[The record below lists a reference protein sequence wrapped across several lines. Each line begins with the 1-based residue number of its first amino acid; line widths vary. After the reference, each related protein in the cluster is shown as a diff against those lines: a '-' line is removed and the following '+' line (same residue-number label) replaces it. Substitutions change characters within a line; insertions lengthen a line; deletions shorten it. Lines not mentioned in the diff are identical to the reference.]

1 MDTDTL
7 NYDSQEAE
15 VSEPLETSTG
25 TGKVLG
31 MFFGMVVVCAV
42 FFAFGFTLGR
52 NSATSE
58 VKAAAPEIASQPA
71 ASASVEKPSPV
82 GTTDC
87 ATAQDCAPATTPQ
100 QDLTFYKSVESK
112 QPEPALAPAKVEPAP
127 RPQTKA
133 IRASEP
139 AGYVVQI
146 AALTKAG
153 DADALVSV
161 LRRKKYPV
169 FLVNTSPSD
178 RFYRVQVGP
187 FGDIKDAETM
197 RSRLARDGYKPILK
211 K

>member
-7 NYDSQEAE
+7 GFDSQEPE
-15 VSEPLETSTG
+15 VPEPLETSTG

-52 NSATSE
+52 NATTSE
-58 VKAAAPEIASQPA
+58 VKAAAPEIASHIA
-71 ASASVEKPSPV
+71 TAASVEKPSPI
-82 GTTDC
+82 GT
-87 ATAQDCAPATTPQ
+87 AETTPP
-100 QDLTFYKSVESK
+100 QDLTFQTALESK
-112 QPEPALAPAKVEPAP
+112 QSEPTLTPANVQPAP
-127 RPQTKA
+127 RPATKG
-133 IRASEP
+133 IRTSEP
-139 AGYVVQI
+139 SGYVVQI
-146 AALTKAG
+146 AALTKPN

-169 FLVNTSPSD
+169 FLVNTSPTD

-187 FGDIKDAETM
+187 FSDIKDAESM

>member
-7 NYDSQEAE
+7 NYDTQETE
-15 VSEPLETSTG
+15 VPEPLETSTG

-31 MFFGMVVVCAV
+31 MFFGMVMVCAV

-52 NSATSE
+52 NSSTSE
-58 VKAAAPEIASQPA
+58 VKAAAPEVATQPA
-71 ASASVEKPSPV
+71 TTASVEKPSPV
-82 GTTDC
+82 NTSEC
-87 ATAQDCAPATTPQ
+87 ATTDCAPATTPQ
-100 QDLTFYKSVESK
+100 QDLTFYDSVKSQ
-112 QPEPALAPAKVEPAP
+112 QPEPTLAPAKPATVQRTVTQP
-127 RPQTKA
+127 RSSQP
-133 IRASEP
+133 S
-139 AGYVVQI
+139 GYSVQI

-169 FLVNTSPSD
+169 FLVDTTATD
-178 RFYRVQVGP
+178 RYYRVQVGP
-187 FGDIKDAETM
+187 FADIKDAEAM